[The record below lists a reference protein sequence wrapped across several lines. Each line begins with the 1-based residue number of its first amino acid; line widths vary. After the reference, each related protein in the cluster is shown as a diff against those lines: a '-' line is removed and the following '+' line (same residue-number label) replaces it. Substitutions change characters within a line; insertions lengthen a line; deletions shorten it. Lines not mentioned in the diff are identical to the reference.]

1 MVDKRRNPF
10 ESNQLQREAI
20 EWFARMRGDEAER
33 HRAGFERWLA
43 RGAVHRSAYN
53 RIANLYSDGKRVNW
67 ENLPPPQPV
76 RGAAKRVWMM
86 SIGVAA
92 LVGFVAWRIV
102 AVPILPGDRSLNAPP
117 VEIARKSDGI
127 QYATRLGEI
136 RTVKLS
142 DGSKLTIDTDTL
154 VTIDFGQTA
163 RHLRLE
169 HGRAR
174 FEVAHEAR
182 PFVVDAGDAEVIAR
196 GTVFDVSYL
205 EDRRVKVQLLH
216 GAVDVTQKGS
226 RAGAPT
232 LRLQPGGTI
241 VVEPKAQ
248 PRQIQGKADAP
259 EDWPKGMMEFR
270 RAPLADV
277 IAQVNRYAVAK
288 VRLAD
293 PSLGKIEVSGV
304 FRIDDA
310 DALAGHL
317 AQLLGLR
324 VERTAGEIILT
335 RLEK

>member
-20 EWFARMRGDEAER
+20 DWFARMRGDEAER